1 MRVNMGWTGGL
12 VLAGIVALLTG
23 GIMDAQEKGKAVKVG
38 DRAPSFQGVDESGKT
53 WNSADHVGKKVVV
66 LYFYPADFTGGCT
79 KQACGYRDDVEKLAG
94 KGVEVVGVSGDT
106 PKTHQMF
113 KAYHKLNFTLLADEK
128 GEIAKLFGVPHTVGA
143 GKAKGFNLEGQP
155 VEVTR
160 SATIQRYTVVI
171 DKGGKVAA
179 IDQVKDAGGDPK
191 RIADVVKGISN

>member
-1 MRVNMGWTGGL
+1 
-12 VLAGIVALLTG
+12 
-23 GIMDAQEKGKAVKVG
+23 MDAQEKGAKSSAKTVKVG
-38 DRAPSFQGVDESGKT
+38 DRAPSFQSTDENGKT
-53 WNSADHVGKKVVV
+53 WSSADHVGKKVVV

-94 KGVEVVGVSGDT
+94 KGVEVVGVSADS

-113 KAYHKLNFTLLADEK
+113 KQYHKLNFTLLADEK
-128 GEIAKLFGVPHTVGA
+128 GEIARLFGVPYSAIA
-143 GKAKGFNLEGQP
+143 GKAKGFNAEGQP

-160 SATIQRYTVVI
+160 AGTIQRFTVVI

-191 RIADVVKGISN
+191 RIADVVKSISN